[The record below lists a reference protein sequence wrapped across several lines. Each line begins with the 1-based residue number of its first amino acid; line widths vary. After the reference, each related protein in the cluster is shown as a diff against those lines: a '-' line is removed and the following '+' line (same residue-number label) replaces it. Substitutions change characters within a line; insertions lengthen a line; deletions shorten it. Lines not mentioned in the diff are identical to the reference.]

1 MKKVKFK
8 NEKEIKLLKSIVKR
22 YLIKHIDECELAG
35 KIELLYKLV
44 DTTKLE
50 KEFNDRELK
59 ILENVFH
66 DYYSYWIDDYNEKS
80 KRILQYVALKLEPSL
95 PDKDEILKRC
105 KNVYLH
111 FKCDGKILWGSE
123 VATITDET
131 QLLNTIKHTP
141 IIKAVGITSEEIN
154 QIKRDYDTGKYKL
167 EFENLKL
174 QKRID
179 ELERKNCR
187 LRNRIRELKEE
198 VK

>member
-8 NEKEIKLLKSIVKR
+8 NEKEVKLLKSIAKR
-22 YLIKHIDECELAG
+22 YLIKHIDECELAE
-35 KIELLYKLV
+35 KMKLLYKLI
-44 DTTKLE
+44 DITKLE
-50 KEFNDRELK
+50 KEFNNRELK
-59 ILENVFH
+59 ILEDVFH
-66 DYYSYWIDDYNEKS
+66 DYYTYWIDDYNEKS

-111 FKCDGKILWGSE
+111 FKCDGEILWGSE

-141 IIKAVGITSEEIN
+141 IIKVVGITSEEIN

>member
-8 NEKEIKLLKSIVKR
+8 NEKEVKLLKSIAKR
-22 YLIKHIDECELAG
+22 YLIKHIDECELAE
-35 KIELLYKLV
+35 KMKLLYKLI
-44 DTTKLE
+44 DITKLE
-50 KEFNDRELK
+50 KDFNNRELK
-59 ILENVFH
+59 ILEDVFH
-66 DYYSYWIDDYNEKS
+66 DYYTYWIDDYNEKS

-111 FKCDGKILWGSE
+111 FKCDGEILWGSE

-141 IIKAVGITSEEIN
+141 IIKVVGITSEEIN

>member
-35 KIELLYKLV
+35 KMKLLYKLI
-44 DTTKLE
+44 DITKLE
-50 KEFNDRELK
+50 KEFNNRELK
-59 ILENVFH
+59 ILEDVFH
-66 DYYSYWIDDYNEKS
+66 DYYTYWIDDYNEKS
-80 KRILQYVALKLEPSL
+80 KRILQYVALKLEPCL